1 MARKQITF
9 SFITLLIVCSLSGSV
24 KGQTSESG
32 PNNFFSQYL
41 PLISVP
47 SPYDVYVKSYSE
59 YIEGTNHYVVGELL
73 NQSNTM
79 YYDAG
84 VTVEIKGQNMNT
96 YRTIRTFIR
105 CINPHQTTPFK
116 VEFNGLP
123 EPAKV
128 SHISWSY
135 QGISQEYP
143 PCQSAQIDS
152 QNYHDNYGTRF
163 IYVYQI

>member
-1 MARKQITF
+1 M
-9 SFITLLIVCSLSGSV
+9 TLLIVCSLPGNV
-24 KGQTSESG
+24 KGQT
-32 PNNFFSQYL
+32 PAPIQNNSFNQYL

-79 YYDAG
+79 WYDAG
-84 VTVEIKGQNMNT
+84 VTVELIGQNQELI

-116 VEFNGLP
+116 VVFSGLT
-123 EPAKV
+123 EPVKV

-135 QGISQEYP
+135 TSSPEYP
-143 PCQSAQIDS
+143 PCQSA
-152 QNYHDNYGTRF
+152 
-163 IYVYQI
+163 